1 MKPSEYTKQGR
12 RKLALV
18 LIAVVGAA
26 SAVLSQGL
34 LWFGNY
40 NTGPGAVDAPIYDV
54 DGVSLLSGPVFVA
67 QLYAAAQGES
77 LQPVGISRPFGVGS
91 GAGYFVGIDEPIPGV
106 PAGGTAT
113 VQVVAW
119 RLSDGPTFAT
129 ANHPGAHV
137 GESLVFTVGP
147 LSDEGPPPAPYIIG
161 LAGLQGFSL
170 HVVVPEPSVFA
181 LGLLGGA
188 LLALGRR
195 WRRCRNR
202 TKLTLSPP

>member
-1 MKPSEYTKQGR
+1 MKTIKYTKQGR
-12 RKLALV
+12 RRLALV
-18 LIAVVGAA
+18 LMAVVGAPFVA
-26 SAVLSQGL
+26 LSQGL

-54 DGVSLLSGPVFVA
+54 DSMTPLIGPGFVA
-67 QLYAAAQGES
+67 QLYAAAPGET
-77 LQPVGISRPFGVGS
+77 LQPVGISRPFGIGS

-119 RLSDGPTFAT
+119 RLSDGPTFAV

-137 GESLVFTVGP
+137 GESLIFTVGP
-147 LSDEGPPPAPYIIG
+147 LSDQRPPPAPYIIG
-161 LAGLQGFSL
+161 LAGLQSFSL
-170 HVVVPEPSVFA
+170 HVVVPEPAVFA

-188 LLALGRR
+188 VLALGRR
-195 WRRCRNR
+195 RGRFR
-202 TKLTLSPP
+202 